1 MRLCTGEGLCTRKKE
16 EMDADEDI
24 LLDIMEHDTIY

>member
-1 MRLCTGEGLCTRKKE
+1 MRLCTGEGLYTRKKE